1 MLLTGNGSQRNSARA
16 STAAGAAT
24 IVCFGDSLTAGFGLA
39 AAQSYPSVLQDELR
53 RRGYEYRVLNLGRN
67 GDTTYDALRRLPEAL
82 AARPAMVV
90 LEFGA
95 NDMLRGLPLTA
106 AQANLA
112 RMIGEFHKAG
122 SQVILA
128 GFALPPAL
136 SPGYIPRFNGMY
148 PELAAQHGVTLIPS
162 FLEGVAGNPA
172 MMQPDYLHP
181 NAAGARRVAEI
192 VLRTIEP
199 LLRRESA

>member
-1 MLLTGNGSQRNSARA
+1 M
-16 STAAGAAT
+16 T

-39 AAQSYPSVLQDELR
+39 QSQSYPAVLQEELN
-53 RRGYEYRVLNLGRN
+53 RRGYGNRVVNLGRN
-67 GDTTYDALRRLPEAL
+67 GDTTHDGLRRLPEAL
-82 AARPAMVV
+82 AARPAIVV

-106 AQANLA
+106 AQANLG
-112 RMIGEFHKAG
+112 RMIGELRAAG

-136 SPGYIPRFNGMY
+136 SPGYIPKFNGMY
-148 PELAAQHGVTLIPS
+148 PELAARHGVTLIPS

-192 VLRTIEP
+192 VLKTIEP
-199 LLRRESA
+199 LLRREAV